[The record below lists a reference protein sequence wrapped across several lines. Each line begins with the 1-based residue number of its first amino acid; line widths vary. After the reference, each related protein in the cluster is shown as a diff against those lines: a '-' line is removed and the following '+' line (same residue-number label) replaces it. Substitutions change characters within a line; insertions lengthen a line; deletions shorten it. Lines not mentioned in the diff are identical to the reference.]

1 MPITLQSTRWVR
13 LAAIV
18 ALVAGAS
25 VLTIGVYT
33 VAEDFEELMWVLG
46 FLFVVA
52 FFAWLVLIRR
62 GLARV
67 LGVPAGL
74 LAIAGLIA
82 IGSASCPG

>member
-74 LAIAGLIA
+74 LAIAGLTA

>member
-1 MPITLQSTRWVR
+1 MAVTLQSTHWARP
-13 LAAIV
+13 AAIV

-67 LGVPAGL
+67 LVCLRACSQSPD
-74 LAIAGLIA
+74 
-82 IGSASCPG
+82 